1 MKGSLS
7 VDRSVIWFGFVT
19 MYFQRY
25 LERSDGVLFNAF
37 LVIII
42 MIDDADDDIGDVDD
56 ERGNGVHSQ
65 ILFAETES
73 SSLSLVL
80 ISFLIDGE
88 KGFVDFC
95 GSAIY
100 FCTLFC
106 SPHSPK

>member
-7 VDRSVIWFGFVT
+7 VDRSVIWFGFVI

-56 ERGNGVHSQ
+56 VGQLVNANCKNFDHQR
-65 ILFAETES
+65 TEN
-73 SSLSLVL
+73 
-80 ISFLIDGE
+80 FLNQQLHE
-88 KGFVDFC
+88 
-95 GSAIY
+95 
-100 FCTLFC
+100 
-106 SPHSPK
+106 